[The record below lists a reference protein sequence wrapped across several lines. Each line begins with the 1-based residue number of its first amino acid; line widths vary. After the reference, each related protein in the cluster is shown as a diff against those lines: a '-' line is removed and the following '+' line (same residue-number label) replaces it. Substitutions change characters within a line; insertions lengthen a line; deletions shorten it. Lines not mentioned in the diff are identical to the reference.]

1 MKTSL
6 DNWIKKH
13 AETFDDHIPPMGHF
27 ERFNERLERREKQRT
42 LHTRRWI
49 IATSVAAMVAIVL
62 MFQYTPPA
70 TTDTLNVQP
79 EAIAEIINFYNMRMT
94 DEIDRLEKQLAALD
108 ETSRQDL
115 LTDIE
120 KMRKDAGNFNKQ
132 NAEIN
137 EEAYIAAIITHYNAQ
152 LESLEHIRTMLEK
165 TQEEPYKS

>member
-27 ERFNERLERREKQRT
+27 ERFNERLERREKRRT

-49 IATSVAAMVAIVL
+49 IATSVAAMLAIVL
-62 MFQYTPPA
+62 MFQYTAPV
-70 TTDTLNVQP
+70 TSGTSNTQP
-79 EAIAEIINFYNMRMT
+79 EAIAEIVNFYNMRMT
-94 DEIDRLEKQLAALD
+94 DEIDRLEKQLATLD

-115 LTDIE
+115 LTDLE
-120 KMRKDAGNFNKQ
+120 KMKKDAGNFNKQ

-152 LESLEHIRTMLEK
+152 LESLEHIRIIL
-165 TQEEPYKS
+165 QQVRNI